1 MEWQWAKARGGGNG
15 ELLINGL
22 NKTICSR
29 DLYSLVP
36 RINRAVLYAEKF
48 KWVDLMLSS
57 YDHVRAQLLSRV

>member
-1 MEWQWAKARGGGNG
+1 MEWWLAEARGGGNG

-22 NKTICSR
+22 SKTICSR

-48 KWVDLMLSS
+48 KWVDLTLSS
-57 YDHVRAQLLSRV
+57 YDHVCAQLLSCV